1 MDKVYVRSILLL
13 LFTGCLGSSHA
24 QPERIKHPVEVMT
37 LGTFHF
43 AYPNLDAFQTAEEDQ
58 VDVLKEPWQSE
69 IIAIAKAVEAFNPTV
84 IAVERDPSRQQFT
97 DSLYK
102 EYRGGRWELTKNE
115 IYQLGFRLA
124 ANLGLDKVYC
134 VDDMGRHYPEI
145 LEIFGNETR
154 MAAFEDYYMNSPN
167 LQYVHA
173 RIEGRQKVSSIKEEL
188 LYYNTPE
195 VINQALSYYLLHPFQ
210 YEEEA
215 GDFTGVDFETGRWFN
230 RNLRIFR
237 NVQRIPVGPD
247 DRILLI
253 VGAEHLNLL
262 NYFFEISAEFQFVSP
277 LPFLEK
283 L

>member
-1 MDKVYVRSILLL
+1 MKKVCLRSILLL
-13 LFTGCLGSSHA
+13 LFAGWLGTSHA
-24 QPERIKHPVEVMT
+24 QPERIKYPVEVMT

-58 VDVLKEPWQSE
+58 IDVLKEPWQSE
-69 IIAIAKAVEAFNPTV
+69 IIAIAKAIETFNPTV
-84 IAVERDPSRQQFT
+84 IAVEWEPSRQQYT
-97 DSLYK
+97 DSLYNEYK
-102 EYRGGRWELTKNE
+102 EGRWEPGKNE
-115 IYQLGFRLA
+115 VFQLGFRIA
-124 ANLGLDKVYC
+124 ANLGLYKIYC

-154 MAAFEDYYMNSPN
+154 MAAFEDFYKNSPN
-167 LQYVHA
+167 LQYI
-173 RIEGRQKVSSIKEEL
+173 RERMEGREKVSSMVEEL
-188 LYYNTPE
+188 AY
-195 VINQALSYYLLHPFQ
+195 INHPDIVNKSLSYYLLHPFQ
-210 YEEEA
+210 YEEEP

-237 NVQRIPVGPD
+237 NVQRIAVGPE

-262 NYFFEISAEFQFVSP
+262 NYFFEISAEYQFVSP
-277 LPFLEK
+277 IQFLEK

>member
-1 MDKVYVRSILLL
+1 MKKVCLHSILFL
-13 LFTGCLGSSHA
+13 LFMGWLGTSHA
-24 QPERIKHPVEVMT
+24 QMDKINHPVEIMT
-37 LGTFHF
+37 LGVFHF
-43 AYPNLDAFQTAEEDQ
+43 AYPNQDVFQTTEENQ
-58 VDVLKEPWQSE
+58 IDVLKDPWQSE
-69 IIAIAKAVEAFNPTV
+69 ILAIAKAIEEFKPTV

-102 EYRGGRWELTKNE
+102 EYRGGRWDLSKSE
-115 IYQLGFRLA
+115 IYQLGFRIA
-124 ANLGLDKVYC
+124 ANMGLDKVYC
-134 VDDMGRHYPEI
+134 VDDMGRHYTEI

-154 MAAFEDYYMNSPN
+154 MAAFEDFYMNSPHREYS
-167 LQYVHA
+167 LA
-173 RIEGRQKVSSIKEEL
+173 RMDGREKVSSIAEEL
-188 LYYNTPE
+188 VY
-195 VINQALSYYLLHPFQ
+195 INHPDIINKSLSYYLFHPFQ

-253 VGAEHLNLL
+253 IGSEHLNLL
-262 NYFFEISAEFQFVSP
+262 NYFFEISAEYRFVSP
-277 LPFLEK
+277 LPYLEK